1 LADKHHQQQTNKQ
14 QLLPN
19 QILTGAT
26 NATVQD
32 WQQFPNWVTE
42 AGATLMGVVLTTII
56 IIILALN
63 QRLL

>member
-1 LADKHHQQQTNKQ
+1 M
-14 QLLPN
+14 LLSK
-19 QILTGAT
+19 
-26 NATVQD
+26 D